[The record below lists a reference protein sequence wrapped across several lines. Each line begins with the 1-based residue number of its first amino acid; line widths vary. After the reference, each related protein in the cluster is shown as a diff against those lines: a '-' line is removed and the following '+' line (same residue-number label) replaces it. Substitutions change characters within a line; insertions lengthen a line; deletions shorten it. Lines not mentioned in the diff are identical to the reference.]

1 MFSVFASLFINNLM
15 TLSLK
20 STVSKPYLCL
30 TPLLSY
36 SSGSSCKNIRRH
48 HRQWSCAV
56 SGECCDRHG
65 NDWEWGCISGGTW
78 GVPEWNGEAEEV
90 LPSGTEWNHL
100 RTPMLQYHG
109 NTDLHETLLQG
120 QWWEVLD
127 IFRGKWEWTCQI
139 TTIDGFN

>member
-1 MFSVFASLFINNLM
+1 MFSVFASLFIDNLM

-20 STVSKPYLCL
+20 RTVSKPYLCL

-65 NDWEWGCISGGTW
+65 ND
-78 GVPEWNGEAEEV
+78 
-90 LPSGTEWNHL
+90 
-100 RTPMLQYHG
+100 
-109 NTDLHETLLQG
+109 
-120 QWWEVLD
+120 
-127 IFRGKWEWTCQI
+127 
-139 TTIDGFN
+139 